1 MRIQITLQNEKF
13 VRLPIDHY
21 HLLRGAIFD
30 RLERSDPDYA
40 RFIHD
45 EGYTA
50 EAGKPHRYKLFTY
63 SALRVPKGS
72 RRFAQGK
79 LEIAPGYVTWLLS
92 SPKEDFLR
100 HEVAGLLAKD
110 DSVYVGGQPF
120 RLIALDGL
128 PDPVFSERMAF
139 TCLTPFVAAV
149 KSDTHTTPRY
159 LRPSDGAA
167 LSEAVRVNAVRK
179 YRALHGKDSDRTDMT
194 LTLSQTYLSRD
205 AHGGTKKI
213 TLPGSGGTID
223 VIGTL
228 APLTLEGSPELIKIA
243 YECGIGEK
251 NASGM
256 GMLEVDAR
264 A

>member
-1 MRIQITLQNEKF
+1 MRIQITLQNERLI
-13 VRLPIDHY
+13 RLPIDHY

-40 RFIHD
+40 RFVHD
-45 EGYTA
+45 EGYIA
-50 EAGKPHRYKLFTY
+50 EAGKPHRFKLFTY
-63 SALRVPKGS
+63 SALRVPKS
-72 RRFAQGK
+72 NRRFAQGQ
-79 LEIAPGYVTWLLS
+79 LEIAPGYVTWVLS

-100 HEVAGLLAKD
+100 HEVIGLLAKND
-110 DSVYVGGQPF
+110 AVTIGGQPF

-128 PDPVFSERMAF
+128 PDPAFSEHMAF

-149 KSDTHTTPRY
+149 KSETHTTPRY
-159 LRPSDGAA
+159 LRPADGAA

-179 YRALHGKDSDRTDMT
+179 YRALHGKEPGRNDLT
-194 LTLSQTYLSRD
+194 LTLSQAYLDRD

-213 TLPGSGGTID
+213 TLSGSGGSID

-228 APLTLEGSPELIKIA
+228 APLTLKGSPELIQIA
-243 YECGIGEK
+243 YECGLGEK
-251 NASGM
+251 NSSGL